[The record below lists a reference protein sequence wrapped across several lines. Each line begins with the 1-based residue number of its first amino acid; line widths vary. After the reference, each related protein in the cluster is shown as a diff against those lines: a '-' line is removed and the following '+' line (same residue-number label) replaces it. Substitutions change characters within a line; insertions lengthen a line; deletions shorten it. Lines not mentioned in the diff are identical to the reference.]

1 MAELVLLHGLLGDR
15 HDWQP
20 LLACLPGVD
29 ALALDLPG
37 HGREAARPLR
47 RLADFPAWLNAR
59 LQAEG
64 ILRYHLLG
72 YSLGGRLALYHA
84 ADGAPGLLSLILEG
98 AHPGLAALAER
109 RERARQDALWARRFY
124 HEPLEKVLADWYRQP
139 VFAELSDAQRIQLIE
154 ARRQNDGRRLAR
166 TYCAT
171 SLARQPDLAPWL
183 AETRLPLAYLH
194 GQQDGKFAAI
204 GARLAAVQ
212 PKLQRQVVPDAGHNA
227 HRGNPE
233 FVARWLH
240 HWLAR
245 QPISSPTL

>member
-64 ILRYHLLG
+64 IHRYHLLG

-98 AHPGLAALAER
+98 AHPGLADPAER

-124 HEPLEKVLADWYRQP
+124 REPLEKVLADWYRQP
-139 VFAELSDAQRIQLIE
+139 VFAELIDAQRIQLIE

-204 GARLAAVQ
+204 GSRLAAVQ
-212 PKLQRQVVPDAGHNA
+212 PKLQRQAVPDAGHNA

>member
-15 HDWQP
+15 QDWQP

-64 ILRYHLLG
+64 IRRYHLLG

-84 ADGAPGLLSLILEG
+84 AAGAPGLQSLILEG
-98 AHPGLAALAER
+98 AHPGLVSQAER

-124 HEPLEKVLADWYRQP
+124 RDPLATVLEDWYRQP

-183 AETRLPLAYLH
+183 AGTRLPLAYLY

-204 GARLAAVQ
+204 ATRLAAVQ
-212 PKLQRQVVPDAGHNA
+212 PKLNRQAVPDAGHNA

-240 HWLAR
+240 HWLAG

>member
-15 HDWQP
+15 HDWRP
-20 LLACLPGVD
+20 LLAHLPGVD

-37 HGREAARPLR
+37 HGREAARPLH
-47 RLADFPAWLNAR
+47 RLADFPAWLSAR

-64 ILRYHLLG
+64 IRRYHLLG

-84 ADGAPGLLSLILEG
+84 AAGAPGLLSLILEG
-98 AHPGLAALAER
+98 AHPGLVSQAER

-124 HEPLEKVLADWYRQP
+124 REPLATVLADWYRQP
-139 VFAELSDAQRIQLIE
+139 VFAELSDAQRMQLIA

-183 AETRLPLAYLH
+183 AGTRLPLAYLY

-204 GARLAAVQ
+204 ATRLAALQ
-212 PKLQRQVVPDAGHNA
+212 PQLSRQAVPDAGHNA

-233 FVARWLH
+233 FVARWLQ
-240 HWLAR
+240 HWLAG